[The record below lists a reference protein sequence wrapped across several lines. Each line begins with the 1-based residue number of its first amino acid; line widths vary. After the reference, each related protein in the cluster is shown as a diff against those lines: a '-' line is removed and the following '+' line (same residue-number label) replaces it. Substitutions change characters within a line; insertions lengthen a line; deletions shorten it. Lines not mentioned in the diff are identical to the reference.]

1 MTVMIRFALLAGLVV
16 ISLAGEGLLGSGL
29 NAQQN
34 TPRIPDR
41 NPESVRSESP
51 IKQNIPRVPDRDSEI
66 IRDLNKRIPP
76 EPSAEGKSPRET
88 ADPSPA
94 NKNPIVL
101 MPEQAKVYRE
111 LDLEERRA
119 QHGFYQFT
127 IHSAQRTFDFH
138 YWSSIVIFF
147 MVLGIV
153 WMGVTLTWKQVTRE
167 MEDRA
172 QAPVKKKTEKDSDLT
187 EGPGPETQHQVEI
200 GPKGLKIQSDVVGL
214 MILAVS
220 LGFFYLYLRYVYPI
234 SFVQ

>member
-1 MTVMIRFALLAGLVV
+1 MTVMIRFALLIGLVV
-16 ISLAGEGLLGSGL
+16 VSLAGEGLLGSGL

-41 NPESVRSESP
+41 DPESARSEPP
-51 IKQNIPRVPDRDSEI
+51 IMQNIPRIPDRDSEI

-76 EPSAEGKSPRET
+76 EPSAEGKSRGET
-88 ADPSPA
+88 ANSSPA
-94 NKNPIVL
+94 KRTPIVL
-101 MPEQAKVYRE
+101 TPEQAKVYSE

-119 QHGFYQFT
+119 QHEFYQFT

-172 QAPVKKKTEKDSDLT
+172 QAPLKKKAAKDSDST